1 MCLNSTLF
9 LFSVYSAFS
18 TSKMT
23 LENGWWHSI
32 SDSYSLLILQCS
44 CDNIHV
50 PTWDRWIHCV
60 SKENLGGHCSSHI
73 TGQRAHASDSH
84 VAMDLLFHI
93 LLKRW
98 TLQDLDI
105 LKTRKLV
112 KEDLF
117 SKALF
122 ISAAVSPV
130 PSSRHPY
137 GISSINQFLSF
148 LLFCYRCL
156 CVILCLY
163 CPYCSH
169 TLP

>member
-1 MCLNSTLF
+1 
-9 LFSVYSAFS
+9 
-18 TSKMT
+18 
-23 LENGWWHSI
+23 
-32 SDSYSLLILQCS
+32 
-44 CDNIHV
+44 
-50 PTWDRWIHCV
+50 
-60 SKENLGGHCSSHI
+60 
-73 TGQRAHASDSH
+73 
-84 VAMDLLFHI
+84 MDLLFHI

-98 TLQDLDI
+98 ILQDLDI

-122 ISAAVSPV
+122 IPAAVSPV

-156 CVILCLY
+156 RVILCLY

-169 TLP
+169 TLPQQQYSKILQQRTHQPHSQLNLWHTESFSRFRKCVWQPYVFPLLITFLIGSCCMFYSGALVTHISVNHLFCK